1 MTRPI
6 KITKQV
12 HFGTA
17 KRGRRVL
24 REGTRKKAVVLGK
37 VPRLS
42 RLMALALYM
51 DDLLHHAVAR
61 DLADLARLAMVTRG
75 RMTQIMNLLLL
86 APEIQEEILFL
97 PLTHGGRDVLSERK
111 IRPIATVPDWR
122 KQRVM
127 WREMKV
133 QCQEAG

>member
-6 KITKQV
+6 KITKQI
-12 HFGTA
+12 HFQTA

-24 REGTRKKAVVLGK
+24 KEGARRKPVPLGK

-42 RLMALALYM
+42 RLMAMALNM
-51 DDLLHHAVAR
+51 DDLLRKGMAK

-75 RMTQIMNLLLL
+75 RMTQIMNLQLL

-97 PLTHGGRDVLSERK
+97 PVTHGGRDVLSERK
-111 IRPIATVPDWR
+111 IRSIATVPDWR

-127 WREMKV
+127 WRDLL
-133 QCQEAG
+133 AGFPD

>member
-1 MTRPI
+1 VTRPI
-6 KITKQV
+6 KITKKV
-12 HFGTA
+12 HFQTA

-24 REGTRKKAVVLGK
+24 KEGAKKKRPSLGK

-42 RLMALALYM
+42 RLLALAIHM
-51 DDLLHHAVAR
+51 DDLLHKGVAA
-61 DLADLARLAMVTRG
+61 DLADLARLGMVTRG

-97 PLTHGGRDVLSERK
+97 PLTHGGRDGLSERK

-127 WREMKV
+127 WRELL
-133 QCQEAG
+133 AGLTD

>member
-1 MTRPI
+1 
-6 KITKQV
+6 
-12 HFGTA
+12 
-17 KRGRRVL
+17 
-24 REGTRKKAVVLGK
+24 
-37 VPRLS
+37 
-42 RLMALALYM
+42 M
-51 DDLLHHAVAR
+51 DDLLHQAVAR
-61 DLADLARLAMVTRG
+61 DLADLARLAMVSRG

-127 WREMKV
+127 WREMK
-133 QCQEAG
+133 AALPDS